1 MVNRHPIE
9 PRTARRF
16 GIGSG
21 WMIRGLTL
29 LCLAIGTSELSA
41 LNPDRSI
48 QQSNVRT
55 WKRDNGLPANTVN
68 TLAVDRD
75 GSLWIGM
82 AQGLFLFDGVDF
94 LPPPNPP
101 DDDLRS
107 RVIGSLAHRSDGGLW
122 VGMDGAFCLFDGKS
136 ISRIDDPDLQGTT
149 SIRYRKVI
157 EASNGK
163 VYAATTSG
171 LFTRSVDIE
180 NSEWELAPIGNTDIF
195 SLHEDPQG
203 RIWAGTAEIGIWVL
217 DDGKWHPFTGRDYT
231 DNIIHDIAVEGNGNV
246 WIAPAQSG
254 FLAFGPDNALVMSPE
269 LPGQPQTVMV
279 DREGAVWL
287 GTFGEGV
294 IRYFQGSMERFT
306 QDDGLASNYVLS
318 LAETPDGSIWIG
330 TSDGLTQLLDVR
342 FPTISTRQG
351 LVSNGV
357 LCVSADPKGGV
368 WAGTN
373 NGLSIIRNG
382 TIQSYGLEGSQG
394 FQSRWIKRI
403 FFASNGDV
411 FLFGARKNIDLFS
424 TSKGAVIQ
432 SWSGETWPKVIVED
446 KSGILVAFGDNLM
459 RLKDGVFLPY
469 FLKNGQSVSVPW
481 INEMLVTPDGSIWI
495 VCEAGIF
502 RINEGVMENLTEKSG
517 YPPTRYYYLVLDDE
531 GNVWAAQHNGI
542 SRITDDGIVTLTR
555 ASGLHSDYVYAII
568 PDGKGGFWMDSNR
581 GIFRVDQ
588 QEMNA
593 VADGTIPMLRCE
605 VYEGRNAVKSNDKIS
620 IEYSGARSTDGK
632 IWFPSSSGV
641 IMIDPGEVKHESHPP
656 STSITQIRINGR
668 HYDFESNPPIEPGP
682 GNLEF
687 DYSTIDY
694 RAPHEVTYRYKLDG
708 FDSDWVE
715 AGARKSAFYTNLS
728 PGTYTF
734 HVQARNSE
742 GIRDK
747 AGALLSITLP
757 HRFHETPAFRAGAIL
772 LLAALVGYIVWMRH
786 IHLDRLRIRQSHE
799 LMETNVRIRTAELA
813 EANTSLRME
822 IEERKRAQAEAERLQ
837 DELRIAAEV
846 AQEASSVKSQFL
858 ANMSHEIRTPMNGII
873 GMSNLLLGTSLDPQQ
888 KEFAETTRNS
898 AESLLAILNDILD
911 LSKMEAGKLRFESV
925 VFDLSETVE
934 ESLELMAI
942 RACEKGVEM
951 ACLVDPQLPSKWVG
965 DPGRIRQVLVNL
977 TANAI
982 KFTEK
987 GSVTIS
993 VKPIRK
999 ESGENLRFE
1008 IKDTGIGIPE
1018 ETQQKLFRPFT
1029 QADNSTTRRYGGTGL
1044 GLAISREIVEQMNG
1058 HIGVES
1064 REGEGS
1070 TFWFT
1075 IQLQPHAQDT
1085 ESTDPSTHID
1095 LLRGHSA
1102 LAFCDSELT
1111 EQVLQHH
1118 ATAWGIRLTISKDHA
1133 DAGSIVSDNALSAN
1147 PAQWVIIALRLSEY
1161 AGMECLRSIAKH
1173 LKAIPETKPKP
1184 SLILLTSLEHRI
1196 DLGSAQKHCLQGILT
1211 LPIRR
1216 NALREILLAPFQQP
1230 SPKEKPKIRRTSR
1243 KHADGKTHEIRILV
1257 AEDNRVNQRVIELQ
1271 LKKAGFRAEL
1281 VANGREAIAALENGP
1296 YDIVFMDCQMPVM
1309 DGYEATRAIR
1319 KNPQIEDIHIIA
1331 MTANTMEGDREK
1343 CLDAGM
1349 DDYLPKPTRE
1359 TELLAALERA
1369 QKAIE
1374 SH

>member
-1 MVNRHPIE
+1 MMGTQHV
-9 PRTARRF
+9 
-16 GIGSG
+16 SG
-21 WMIRGLTL
+21 LDP
-29 LCLAIGTSELSA
+29 E
-41 LNPDRSI
+41 RSI

-68 TLAVDRD
+68 ALAVDRD

-82 AQGLFLFDGVDF
+82 AQGLFLFDGIDF
-94 LPPPNPP
+94 RPPSQTPS
-101 DDDLRS
+101 DELRS
-107 RVIGSLAHRSDGGLW
+107 RVIESLAQRSAGGLW
-122 VGMDGAFCLFDGKS
+122 VGMDGAICVFDGKAL
-136 ISRIDDPDLQGTT
+136 SRIRDPFVQGTT
-149 SIRYRKVI
+149 SLRYRDVI
-157 EASNGK
+157 EASDGILY
-163 VYAATTSG
+163 VATTSG
-171 LFTRSVDIE
+171 LFFRKASLEDLD
-180 NSEWELAPIGNTDIF
+180 WELAPMGNTDIF
-195 SLHEDPQG
+195 SLHEDPKG
-203 RIWAGTAEIGIWVL
+203 RIWAGTAEVGLWVC
-217 DDGKWHPFTGRDYT
+217 DKGKWKPYSGRDYT
-231 DNIIHDIAVEGNGNV
+231 DNIIHSVSVDTSGNV
-246 WIAPAQSG
+246 WVAPAQSG
-254 FLAFGPDNALVMSPE
+254 FVAFGPDDSLMMSPD
-269 LPGQPQTVMV
+269 LQGQPQTTMV
-279 DREGAVWL
+279 DSEGSVWL
-287 GTFGEGV
+287 GTFGEGIV
-294 IRYFQGSMERFT
+294 RYFNGRMERFT
-306 QDDGLASNYVLS
+306 QDEGLASNYVLTIT
-318 LAETPDGSIWIG
+318 ETPDGSIWIG
-330 TSDGLTQLLDVR
+330 TSDGLTQLLDVK
-342 FPTISTRQG
+342 FPTISTHQG

-357 LCVSADPKGGV
+357 LCVSADPNGGI

-382 TIQSYGLEGSQG
+382 TVKNHGTEGGQG
-394 FQSRWIKRI
+394 FLSRWIKRI

-411 FLFGARKNIDLFS
+411 YLFGARRNVDLFS
-424 TSKGAVIQ
+424 VTDERVIQ
-432 SWSGETWPKVIVED
+432 SWSSEIWPKVIVED
-446 KSGILVAFGDNLM
+446 ASGILVAFGDNLM
-459 RLKDGVFLPY
+459 RLQDGAFVPY
-469 FLKNGQSVSVPW
+469 ILKNGNAVSIPW
-481 INEMLVTPDGSIWI
+481 INEMKVAPDGTIWM
-495 VCEAGIF
+495 VCEVGIF
-502 RINEGVMENLTEKSG
+502 RIRDGIMDNLTEKFG
-517 YPPTRYYYLVLDDE
+517 LPPTRYYYLVFDDE
-531 GNVWAAQHNGI
+531 GNLWAAQHNGI
-542 SRITDDGIVTLTR
+542 SRVSEDEIVTLTR
-555 ASGLHSDYVYAII
+555 ANGLHSDYVYAIL
-568 PDGKGGFWMDSNR
+568 PDNNGGFWMDSNR

-588 QEMNA
+588 QDMNA
-593 VADGTIPMLRCE
+593 VADGASKRLTCE

-620 IEYSGARSTDGK
+620 IEYSGARSTDGR

-641 IMIDPGEVKHESHPP
+641 IMIDPDNVKHESHPP
-656 STSITQIRINGR
+656 STSITQVKINGR
-668 HYDFESNPPIEPGP
+668 HHDFESNPPIEPGP

-715 AGARKSAFYTNLS
+715 VGPRKSAFYTNLS
-728 PGTYTF
+728 PGSYTF

-742 GIRDK
+742 GIWDESG
-747 AGALLSITLP
+747 AGISITLP
-757 HRFHETPAFRAGAIL
+757 HRFHETPAFRIGAIL
-772 LLAALVGYIVWMRH
+772 LAAALIGYVLWMRH
-786 IHLDRLRIRQSHE
+786 IHMDRIRIRQSHE

-813 EANTSLRME
+813 EANVSLRME

-846 AQEASSVKSQFL
+846 AQEASQVKSQFL

-873 GMSNLLLGTSLDPQQ
+873 GMSNLLLGTPLDPQQ
-888 KEFAETTRNS
+888 KEFAVTTRNS

-911 LSKMEAGKLRFESV
+911 LSKMEAGKLRFESI

-942 RACEKGVEM
+942 RACEKGIEM
-951 ACLVDPQLPSKWVG
+951 ACLVDAALPSKWLG

-993 VKPIRK
+993 VKPIN
-999 ESGENLRFE
+999 EITGENLRFE

-1075 IQLQPHAQDT
+1075 IKLQPHEDGDRSG
-1085 ESTDPSTHID
+1085 ETDDSAK
-1095 LLRGHSA
+1095 LLRGNHTLA
-1102 LAFCDSELT
+1102 LCDSNLT
-1111 EQVLQHH
+1111 SEVMMHH
-1118 ATAWGIRLTISKDHA
+1118 AKAWGIHLQITQDCANVASLVYDRA
-1133 DAGSIVSDNALSAN
+1133 MSDE
-1147 PAQWVIIALRLSEY
+1147 PFRWVIIAMRLSEH
-1161 AGMECLRSIAKH
+1161 AGMECLRSISKS
-1173 LKAIPETKPKP
+1173 LQKLPKSKVIP

-1196 DLGSAQKHCLQGILT
+1196 DLGSAQKHNLYGILT

-1216 NALREILLAPFQQP
+1216 NALREMLVAPLLPASAAQKTPN
-1230 SPKEKPKIRRTSR
+1230 RRSSR
-1243 KHADGKTHEIRILV
+1243 KNAEGKSREIRILV

-1271 LKKAGFRAEL
+1271 LKKAGFRADL

-1319 KNPQIEDIHIIA
+1319 KNPQIEDVYIIA

-1343 CLDAGM
+1343 CLAAGM
-1349 DDYLPKPTRE
+1349 NDYLPKPTRE
-1359 TELLAALERA
+1359 SELLTALDLAQRA
-1369 QKAIE
+1369 IDDR
-1374 SH
+1374 

>member
-9 PRTARRF
+9 PWATRRF

-21 WMIRGLTL
+21 MMIRRIIL
-29 LCLAIGTSELSA
+29 LCLAIGTSGLSA

-107 RVIGSLAHRSDGGLW
+107 RVIGSLARRSDGGLW
-122 VGMDGAFCLFDGKS
+122 VGMDGAFCVFDGKS
-136 ISRIDDPDLQGTT
+136 ISRIDDPEIQETT

-157 EASNGK
+157 EASNGN

-171 LFTRSVDIE
+171 LFTRAVDIE
-180 NSEWELAPIGNTDIF
+180 NSKWELAPMGNSDIF

-203 RIWAGTAEIGIWVL
+203 RIWAGTAEIGIWL
-217 DDGKWHPFTGRDYT
+217 FDDGKWHPFTGRDYT

-254 FLAFGPDNALVMSPE
+254 FVAFGPDNALIKSPE

-279 DREGAVWL
+279 DSKGAVWL

-294 IRYFQGSMERFT
+294 VRYFQGRMERFT

-357 LCVSADPKGGV
+357 LCVSADPKGGI

-382 TIQSYGLEGSQG
+382 AIQNYGLEGSQG

-446 KSGILVAFGDNLM
+446 SSGILVAFGDNLM
-459 RLKDGVFLPY
+459 RLKDGAFLPY
-469 FLKNGQSVSVPW
+469 FLKNGQAVSVPW
-481 INEMLVTPDGSIWI
+481 INEMIVTQDGSIWM
-495 VCEAGIF
+495 VCEAGVF
-502 RINEGVMENLTEKSG
+502 RINEGVMENLTEKFG

-542 SRITDDGIVTLTR
+542 SRVTDDGIVTLTR

-593 VADGTIPMLRCE
+593 VADGTIPLLRCE

-641 IMIDPGEVKHESHPP
+641 IMIDPDKVNHTSIPP

-742 GIRDK
+742 GIREK
-747 AGALLSITLP
+747 SGARLSITLP
-757 HRFHETPAFRAGAIL
+757 HRLHETPAFRAGAIL

-813 EANTSLRME
+813 EANASLRME

-873 GMSNLLLGTSLDPQQ
+873 GMSNLLLGTALDPQQ

-951 ACLVDPQLPSKWVG
+951 ACLVDPELPSKWVG

-993 VKPIRK
+993 VKPLQ
-999 ESGENLRFE
+999 EDSGENLRFE

-1018 ETQQKLFRPFT
+1018 ETQRKLFRPFT

-1064 REGEGS
+1064 REGAGS

-1075 IQLQPHAQDT
+1075 IQLQPHAQNT
-1085 ESTDPSTHID
+1085 ESTDPSSQID

-1118 ATAWGIRLTISKDHA
+1118 ATAWGISLTISKDYAH
-1133 DAGSIVSDNALSAN
+1133 AGSIVSDNALSAN

-1173 LKAIPETKPKP
+1173 LQAIPESKPKP

-1216 NALREILLAPFQQP
+1216 NALREILLAPFQKQ

-1359 TELLAALERA
+1359 TELLATLERA

-1374 SH
+1374 SR